1 MPPPPTIN
9 KLVMITTQ
17 KAYKLSTLWCVLCCC
32 TSYQNF
38 PVTSY
43 QLIADIYIISAW
55 TILRHNIHTYNLISY
70 KTEQFTKEV
79 RHNGIE
85 KQSSSCIIIRSFSM
99 KEREMSYFP
108 RP

>member
-1 MPPPPTIN
+1 MCLNIVMLQGYFLKKCPPPPTKKPSYDN
-9 KLVMITTQ
+9 YT

-55 TILRHNIHTYNLISY
+55 AILRHNIHTYNLISY
-70 KTEQFTKEV
+70 
-79 RHNGIE
+79 
-85 KQSSSCIIIRSFSM
+85 
-99 KEREMSYFP
+99 
-108 RP
+108 